1 MGEYRDGARCCHHFW
16 GGQQGFTVGG
26 ERGDRLFRSKHKK
39 VSTRFISN
47 KSGPGGGGG
56 VMLDTLL
63 GGG

>member
-1 MGEYRDGARCCHHFW
+1 MGEYRDGARCCTHFW

-56 VMLDTLL
+56 YC
-63 GGG
+63 